1 MEAIAKD
8 AKQALFML
16 RDRTIEELFDTD
28 FVTDMLTKKEDEESS
43 DEEDRRVLLV
53 NAVYDLLIKTVN
65 PKSVESAIKKMR
77 LKGRLAIKGKLN
89 PKILNEGNY
98 TVYHGERSVKFAP
111 AISISANLDSILRE
125 QDYAD
130 NYEDLTA
137 FEEAEEDE
145 DEDDGD
151 YDDREHVE
159 KLKCFY
165 ETLFH
170 HMFEGLS
177 YTHIEEEE
185 EKYDEEE
192 DSDE

>member
-1 MEAIAKD
+1 
-8 AKQALFML
+8 ML

>member
-1 MEAIAKD
+1 MEAIVNN
-8 AKQALFML
+8 AKQALSTIE
-16 RDRTIEELFDTD
+16 DRTLDDLFDSE
-28 FVTDMLTKKEDEESS
+28 FVTDMLPKKEGEECFE
-43 DEEDRRVLLV
+43 EEDRRTLLV
-53 NAVYDLLIKTVN
+53 KAIYDLLRENVTLKA
-65 PKSVESAIKKMR
+65 VESAIKKMR
-77 LKGRLAIKGKLN
+77 IKGRLTMKGKLN

-177 YTHIEEEE
+177 YTHIEEE
-185 EKYDEEE
+185 DEN
-192 DSDE
+192 DVRGDDE